1 MADQSGHPQADL
13 LRQQYYQWLLQTAQE
28 DRAGAVKEQEGD
40 YKGAI
45 GLYLKGGLPAKAAQV
60 RSKLMRAR
68 LCKCCLCSA
77 EMAC

>member
-1 MADQSGHPQADL
+1 VADQSGHPQADL

-40 YKGAI
+40 FKGAI

-60 RSKLMRAR
+60 RG
-68 LCKCCLCSA
+68 A
-77 EMAC
+77 EQADTRQS